1 MFYLHESTLWKIHKS
16 FARPLQHIQR
26 HRHMLTVTIRSA
38 NGHVCERGAEFPS
51 DGCKQK
57 ACHDGSCGFEITLSS
72 GLIYMKEEEKIKDKH
87 VALAPLV
94 SSPPSV
100 MIPRKSRAR
109 LVEQRKKNLSTQR
122 QDGAILFDRNQSRRQ
137 QGVFAIAEDIEYHV
151 ASRLEQPNPTCM

>member
-1 MFYLHESTLWKIHKS
+1 
-16 FARPLQHIQR
+16 
-26 HRHMLTVTIRSA
+26 
-38 NGHVCERGAEFPS
+38 
-51 DGCKQK
+51 
-57 ACHDGSCGFEITLSS
+57 
-72 GLIYMKEEEKIKDKH
+72 MKEEEKIKDKH

-94 SSPPSV
+94 SSSV

-137 QGVFAIAEDIEYHV
+137 QDVFAIAEDIEYHV